1 MTVSARYSGPAVLLH
16 WVIAGLILANF
27 MIGLKYGA
35 AHGLDKFAI
44 LQWHKSIG
52 FTILALS
59 LLRLTWR
66 LLGRRPPP
74 YPPQMMGWEKI
85 AATSVHW
92 AFYALMIGLPL
103 TGWVL
108 VSASPT
114 NIPTLLYKIVPWP
127 HLGFIHDLPMAE
139 RRSLAD
145 QVSEI
150 HEWLAWIMAALFVL
164 HVGAA
169 LKHQFVVKDG
179 LLARMAP
186 FLRSSHSS

>member
-1 MTVSARYSGPAVLLH
+1 MAASVRYSGPAIVLH
-16 WVIAGLILANF
+16 WAIAGLILANF
-27 MIGLKYGA
+27 AIGLKYGA

-59 LLRLTWR
+59 LLRLAWR
-66 LLGRRPPP
+66 VVGRRPPP
-74 YPPQMMGWEKI
+74 YPAGMRAWERV

-103 TGWVL
+103 TGWIA

-114 NIPTLLYKIVPWP
+114 NIPTLLYKTVPFP
-127 HLGFIHDLPMAE
+127 HLGFIHDLPMAV
-139 RRSLAD
+139 RRPLAD
-145 QVSEI
+145 QIGEV
-150 HEWLAWIMAALFVL
+150 HEWLAWIMVVLFVL

-169 LKHQFVVKDG
+169 LKHQFIEKDG
-179 LLARMAP
+179 VLARMVP
-186 FLRSSHSS
+186 FLRPARLS